1 MPEEIRLKFYHT
13 FTVKYDA
20 FFKNGKIFLEG
31 SSNARLGEF
40 LNDLDIHGEPVFNK
54 NKPMFLGLSEYSGPT
69 LLNKKYSFG
78 VPTYEVVNRK
88 QSNADFAL
96 THSEDLVENFKIMPK
111 NLGVSP

>member
-40 LNDLDIHGEPVFNK
+40 LNDLDIHEEPVSNK
-54 NKPMFLGLSEYSGPT
+54 NKPNVLRTFRILWT
-69 LLNKKYSFG
+69 DSF
-78 VPTYEVVNRK
+78 E
-88 QSNADFAL
+88 
-96 THSEDLVENFKIMPK
+96 
-111 NLGVSP
+111 